1 MTVAPT
7 NVPNPDPS
15 DLTVSMVRREIESLK
30 GILEVRINAIEKAAD
45 VFSENL
51 NRVPTVLDREVT
63 KVFALTAEK
72 FVSQQVQFSGVQL
85 QFLERDVRAKASET
99 AAQTGLTTA
108 LAAQKEQAAA
118 YNDANAAAVTK
129 SEAATVKQ
137 IDSILALL
145 ASNTKAIDEKISG
158 INGRLDRNEGGQ
170 SSSHSNLATTI
181 AIGSVIVSVIVGGFS
196 IANGMSRSQSAPQPA
211 AVAVVP
217 VSPPL
222 RQ

>member
-1 MTVAPT
+1 MPMIPP

-15 DLTVSMVRREIESLK
+15 NLTMELVQREVSNLRQLLEI
-30 GILEVRINAIEKAAD
+30 RINAIEKAAD
-45 VFSENL
+45 VFSEGL
-51 NRVPTVLDREVT
+51 NRVPTVLDREIA
-63 KVFALTAEK
+63 KVFSLTAEK
-72 FVSQQVQFSGVQL
+72 FASQQVQFTGVQL
-85 QFLERDVRAKASET
+85 QFSERDVRSKASET

-145 ASNTKAIDEKISG
+145 ASNTKAIDEKIAS
-158 INGRLDRNEGGQ
+158 INARLDRGEGGQ
-170 SSSHSNLATTI
+170 ASTRSNQATNI
-181 AIGSVIVSVIVGGFS
+181 AIGALVVTVIVGGFS
-196 IANGMSRSQSAPQPA
+196 IVNGFSRNSQSAPQPA

-217 VSPPL
+217 VTPQ
-222 RQ
+222 R